1 MVELMA
7 KTNAQNIRAARQED
21 HRARLSEGQ
30 HLRHVSE
37 NITKIESLEVKMDGG
52 DKGDEINYKNLQL
65 NQFTL
70 SKLKTATE
78 LRMKLIDKYVPSL
91 KAVEHTG
98 EGGGAIKLEEWL
110 DTLE

>member
-1 MVELMA
+1 MA

-37 NITKIESLEVKMDGG
+37 NITKIEELDHT
-52 DKGDEINYKNLQL
+52 DETFSNQL
-65 NQFTL
+65 N
-70 SKLKTATE
+70 KLKVANDC
-78 LRMKLIDKYVPSL
+78 RMKLIDKYVPSL

-98 EGGGAIKLEEWL
+98 EGGGAIQLEEWL